1 MFVRRLAVRGF
12 RNLSSQEI
20 ELAEGVTL
28 LWGPNGAGKTNA
40 LEALCVG
47 LSGRS
52 CRTRTE
58 REAVALGEPL
68 ARVEV
73 EVEAATGDRRTFGW
87 SRARS
92 GERRHT
98 VDGEAV
104 SSEHSRARPALSIFL
119 PDRLALIKGPPA
131 NRRAQLDRL
140 SAALWPARADAR
152 RSYGRALAQRNALL
166 GRVRA
171 GIAPTGALDAWD
183 VELAAAGV
191 GLMEARRAGAAALA
205 AEFAAAAAEL
215 GLPGEASLAYR
226 PRSEA
231 RDPGQ
236 LQAELR
242 ERRGGDISR
251 GHSGHGPHLDELEI
265 SLAGRSLRRY
275 GSQGEQRGALLALL
289 FAERRAL
296 LEARFSPP
304 LMLLDDVMS
313 ELDPER
319 RALLAQRLQQ
329 GGGQAVLT
337 ATEPEQLPR
346 GCERT
351 EIALRRGEAI
361 AMGGA
366 IHGRGEART
375 AGTTLRAPA

>member
-1 MFVRRLAVRGF
+1 MVFVRRLAVRGF

-20 ELAEGVTL
+20 ELAHGVTL

-52 CRTRTE
+52 CRTRAE
-58 REAVALGEPL
+58 REAVAFDEPL

-73 EVEAATGDRRTFGW
+73 EVEAGAGDRRVFRW
-87 SRARS
+87 SLARS

-98 VDGEAV
+98 VNGEAV
-104 SSEHSRARPALSIFL
+104 SSQHWTGRPPLSIFL
-119 PDRLALIKGPPA
+119 PDRLALVKGPPA

-152 RSYGRALAQRNALL
+152 QRYGRALAQRNALL

-171 GIAPTGALDAWD
+171 RIAPTAALDAWD
-183 VELAAAGV
+183 AELAADGV
-191 GLMEARRAGAAALA
+191 ALMAARRAATAGLA

-215 GLPGEASLAYR
+215 GLPGEASLVYR

-231 RDPGQ
+231 RDPQQ

-242 ERRGGDISR
+242 ERREGDISR
-251 GHSGHGPHLDELEI
+251 GHTRHGPHLDELEL
-265 SLAGRSLRRY
+265 SLGGRSLRRY

-296 LEARFSPP
+296 LEARASP

-319 RALLAQRLQQ
+319 RALLARRLQE

-346 GCERT
+346 GCQRA
-351 EIALRRGEAI
+351 EIALRHGEAI
-361 AMGGA
+361 ALGRATEGRVARAAGA
-366 IHGRGEART
+366 E
-375 AGTTLRAPA
+375 LPAPA